1 MADLSALYRW
11 SGYVAALGLT
21 GAATFQAVVRRRI
34 RPDYP
39 EASAVLLAGTRRVA
53 VVLVILLIIATALR
67 LLGQAHSLVEPG
79 EPVTGDLYRALLGT
93 AWGHDWILQEG
104 VALAA
109 LLVLLLVRDT
119 RVLVPFALLVAG
131 LGPLTGHAAEYPL
144 GRFLGV
150 AIHGIHQL
158 GGGVWLG
165 TLAMIVVVG
174 YGGTRRQ
181 DDAAR
186 HRIIARLVGAFSPLA
201 LIGVTVAVVAGLI
214 LSYQYV
220 GSFGAIL
227 PTSYG
232 QTLLIKV
239 TLLAIT
245 AMIGAWNWR
254 RVRPTLGEA
263 GTSTRLLRSATLE
276 LIIGTLLLGATAF
289 LVGMEAPG
297 MH

>member
-1 MADLSALYRW
+1 MADISAYARW
-11 SGYVAALGLT
+11 LGYAAGLGLT

-34 RPDYP
+34 RPEFP
-39 EASAVLLAGTRRVA
+39 EACAVLLARTRRVA
-53 VVLVILLIIATALR
+53 ISLVILLIIATVLR
-67 LLGQAHSLVEPG
+67 LQGQAQSLVEPG

-93 AWGHDWILQEG
+93 AWGHGWILQG
-104 VALAA
+104 SAALSA
-109 LLVLLLVRDT
+109 LLVLLLIRDV
-119 RVLVPFALLVAG
+119 RVLIPIALLVAG
-131 LGPLTGHAAEYPL
+131 LAPLTGHAAENEL
-144 GRFLGV
+144 GRPLGV
-150 AIHGIHQL
+150 ALHGIHQL

-174 YGGTRRQ
+174 YGGTRRL

-186 HRIIARLVGAFSPLA
+186 HRIIARLVEAFSPLA
-201 LIGVTVAVVAGLI
+201 LIGVTVAVVAGLV

-220 GSFGAIL
+220 GSFGSIL

-239 TLLAIT
+239 ALLALT

-263 GTSTRLLRSATLE
+263 STSTRLLRSATLE
-276 LIIGTLLLGATAF
+276 LLIGTLLLGATAF

-297 MH
+297 LH